1 VKEER
6 VKRGEEEEERRKR
19 EERKEVYKVEEKES

>member
-1 VKEER
+1 MKEER